1 VCLYKSSAPH
11 SGQSCRYARLS
22 SSLRTLLATVFEL
35 DGWLLL
41 GEGLYH
47 FRDHERLC
55 AIGLLVGGVGQRIEA
70 AEQPE
75 LLQITDQRG
84 NVLGGFDLTAAHQFQ
99 VLSAAAPG
107 YQAMER
113 HTRPAVCSRM
123 VSSFCAEVE

>member
-1 VCLYKSSAPH
+1 M
-11 SGQSCRYARLS
+11 RIF
-22 SSLRTLLATVFEL
+22 LATIFGL

-55 AIGLLVGGVGQRIEA
+55 TIGLLVRGVGESVETT
-70 AEQPE
+70 EQPE
-75 LLQITDQRG
+75 LLQITDQRR
-84 NVLGGFDLTAAHQFQ
+84 NILGGFDLTTAHQSQLLF
-99 VLSAAAPG
+99 AATPG
-107 YQAMER
+107 RRVIEK